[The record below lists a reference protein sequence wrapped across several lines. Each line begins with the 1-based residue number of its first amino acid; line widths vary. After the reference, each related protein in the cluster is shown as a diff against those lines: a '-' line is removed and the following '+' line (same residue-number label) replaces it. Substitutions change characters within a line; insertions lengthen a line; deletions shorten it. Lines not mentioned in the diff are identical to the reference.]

1 MKPGLIRGFRSY
13 TALNHPNCSKETLT
27 HSYVKNHNE
36 WLTLLN
42 YLKYL
47 VKHPRE
53 CKFDRCVNILINIG
67 DRILQYNKRSDALVG
82 QTTRWEWNMGLL
94 RQIDERQDSH
104 QVTEDFGP
112 SSLLNLIRILSDLR
126 LYHTINSYKFNEDSK
141 LIDKIKNNTA
151 HSNAT
156 ESKQKSYRFFSDL
169 VEDVDPKSFKLN
181 DSKFKAGKVGPL
193 RYDTNQLMVYPKILT
208 SPLCFELT
216 GVNLLEELEK
226 MDSEELGDGPGTAR
240 SKFAYFINAVTTQFL
255 DQLLILVSN
264 SNFTES
270 KLCIL
275 SMYLSVMIYGPK
287 LRNGSVSKIDY
298 RVEQSLYRILDHICK
313 AVRISGNELSFR
325 YVGATL
331 TLCRSL
337 AYLANSCKHRAG
349 LMKFVAEKLIG
360 HSGPVGEHYLENF
373 CFSFS
378 RSYYEDDEL
387 YRKLASM
394 VNEQADCL
402 SPVVT
407 SNLIFSFLRVGKL
420 ELVKERLFEKLLSF
434 NGLFTPRHRCSDKE
448 LSRCGV
454 GLLET
459 MRRLLQGH
467 RELEGLL
474 GRINNLAVK

>member
-1 MKPGLIRGFRSY
+1 MKPCLIRGFTSSA
-13 TALNHPNCSKETLT
+13 ALNHSNYSKEMLT
-27 HSYVKNHNE
+27 HTYVKNHNE

-67 DRILQYNKRSDALVG
+67 DRILQYNKRSDVLVG
-82 QTTRWEWNMGLL
+82 ETTKWEWNMGLL
-94 RQIDERQDSH
+94 RQIDGRPDTH
-104 QVTEDFGP
+104 QGTEDFGP

-126 LYHTINSYKFNEDSK
+126 LYHTINSYKFNEDNKS
-141 LIDKIKNNTA
+141 IGKINNNIGNNVA
-151 HSNAT
+151 

-169 VEDVDPKSFKLN
+169 VDDVDPRSFKLN
-181 DSKFKAGKVGPL
+181 SSKFKGGKVGPL
-193 RYDTNQLMVYPKILT
+193 RYDTNELMGYPKILT

-216 GVNLLEELEK
+216 GVNVLEELEK
-226 MDSEELGDGPGTAR
+226 MDSNELEHSPTTAK
-240 SKFAYFINAVTTQFL
+240 SKFTYFINSVMTQFL
-255 DQLLILVSN
+255 EQLHILVSN

-287 LRNGSVSKIDY
+287 LRNGSVCKIDY
-298 RVEQSLYRILDHICK
+298 RVEQSLYKILDHICK

-325 YVGATL
+325 
-331 TLCRSL
+331 SL
-337 AYLANSCKHRAG
+337 AYLANSCKHRTG
-349 LMKFVAEKLIG
+349 LMKFVAEKLIS
-360 HSGPVGEHYLENF
+360 HDGPVGEHYLENF

-387 YRKLASM
+387 YAKLASM

-434 NGLFTPRHRCSDKE
+434 NDKE
-448 LSRCGV
+448 LSRCGAS
-454 GLLET
+454 LLET
-459 MRRLLQGH
+459 MSRLLQGH
-467 RELEGLL
+467 QELEGLL
-474 GRINNLAVK
+474 GRINNLSVK